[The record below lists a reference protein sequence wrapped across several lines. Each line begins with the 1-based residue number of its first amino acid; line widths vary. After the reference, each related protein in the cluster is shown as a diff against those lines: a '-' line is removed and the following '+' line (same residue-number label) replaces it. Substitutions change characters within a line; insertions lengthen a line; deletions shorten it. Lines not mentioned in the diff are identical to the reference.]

1 MPPKASTA
9 STVKNKKI
17 IKIIDDIVKTKPNL
31 KGVALFK
38 HVSAMLKVQRLKSKS
53 NSLLYVRG
61 SAVPRAPCRFC
72 FIFFIV
78 IFRVMCVNLLC
89 ECVA

>member
-1 MPPKASTA
+1 MPPKESTA

-38 HVSAMLKVQRLKSKS
+38 HVSAMLKSPKTKK
-53 NSLLYVRG
+53 
-61 SAVPRAPCRFC
+61 
-72 FIFFIV
+72 
-78 IFRVMCVNLLC
+78 
-89 ECVA
+89 

>member
-38 HVSAMLKVQRLKSKS
+38 HVSAMLKSPKTKK
-53 NSLLYVRG
+53 
-61 SAVPRAPCRFC
+61 
-72 FIFFIV
+72 
-78 IFRVMCVNLLC
+78 
-89 ECVA
+89 

>member
-31 KGVALFK
+31 KGVA
-38 HVSAMLKVQRLKSKS
+38 KVFLSMYQQ
-53 NSLLYVRG
+53 
-61 SAVPRAPCRFC
+61 C
-72 FIFFIV
+72 
-78 IFRVMCVNLLC
+78 
-89 ECVA
+89 